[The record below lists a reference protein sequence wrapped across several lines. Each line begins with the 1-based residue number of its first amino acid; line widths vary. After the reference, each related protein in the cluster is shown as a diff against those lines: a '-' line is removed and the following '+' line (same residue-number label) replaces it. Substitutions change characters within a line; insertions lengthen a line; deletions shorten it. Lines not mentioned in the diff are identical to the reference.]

1 MLKIFCMSIV
11 LLSLTIVYGYSQNLV
26 KNSGLKMG
34 ELPPYRDKWA
44 PQATSL
50 TIENADVYYV
60 SQLGNDENSGT
71 SEEEAWQTIAKVNTI
86 DFKPGDKI
94 LFNGGDIFTGN
105 IQFSDSGTVDSVIH
119 IGSYGI
125 GRATINAGTGNGFW
139 ATNCEYINIKNLN
152 FEGVGRLT
160 NSGDG
165 IAFSDCS
172 HIVVD
177 SVDVSGFQHSGLT
190 VRSIGK
196 NYYLTNI
203 NTHHNGFAG
212 IYISGID
219 KTSLSDIYVGHCVA
233 DYNLGD
239 PTVLDNHSGN
249 GIFAFNSKN
258 ILIEFCKA
266 SHNGSDMPRIGNGP
280 GGIWVAE
287 VDSAIIQYCISHDN
301 KTSDGGQ
308 DGLGFDLDGGTTNT
322 IIQYCLSYDNWGAGY
337 GIFQYGGATDW
348 NNNTVRYCISENDGN
363 VSAKGS
369 VYFWNGSGTDTQF
382 QGFEFYNNVVYN
394 ENGPALAFLDHKNLN
409 FNFRNNIFVSK
420 NSSVYNWKNYEN
432 YQGNCWYSFNGQFQ
446 LGNSGLD
453 FNTWAQANNQE
464 IIYGEIVGMYADPKL
479 LNPGISSLTDP
490 KMLASIDDYKVK
502 EGSPAIDAG
511 LDLETLFTINP
522 GNHDYFGKSI
532 QQAMVF
538 DMGVDQYLDKQVIN
552 FTTGWNIISTNLLP
566 FNLVIDSVFQSL
578 ISNGSLI
585 KIQDENGNSLENLG
599 IYGEW
604 KNNIGD
610 IELTEGYK
618 VKVSGDDSIQVYG
631 PAMVDYPYAIPL
643 KMGWNII
650 GYPQIKTFDGLD
662 VMQELIARNSLIK
675 VQDKAGNSIEDLGVY
690 GGWNN
695 TIGDFEAGEGYKIK
709 VSGDDTL
716 WISDSYPKSASLQP
730 ALDMAT
736 HFIPAYKGN
745 GTDHMNIHLVNLT
758 ESGIIEGDEI
768 GVFDGNICVGSAKVN
783 IQGSTFKVQHS
794 VVNIPV
800 SAADGNSIKNGY
812 TAGNTVTVK
821 LYRNGDEHPLAIEP
835 LNKRKPTF
843 EIGGSLFVQLN
854 LTTEIKRLPI
864 QEGTGI
870 KCYPNPFNDEIT
882 IEINLVIE
890 SEVEAKVLNQSGQQV
905 KIVTSKRL
913 FPKGMHNFVW
923 NGKNMN
929 NQPVTPGI
937 YHLRMKINDDV
948 FLQKIVLLN

>member
-1 MLKIFCMSIV
+1 MKLQIAVKFLVIGFALVFSSVKADGQNVIKYIPPLNLELTDTIITHDGDVIIRARVPGIPPKPGVVKKNATMLPASSVVINDVPAFLWSFGCTPTVGAMMAGYYDRNGYPDMYTGPTNNGVCPLDNASWGAVWINGENRYLCPLSATRQGLDGRTERGHVDDYWIKYENNEPDPYIV
-11 LLSLTIVYGYSQNLV
+11 NGWVQHEYADCTADFMKTSQN
-26 KNSGLKMG
+26 
-34 ELPPYRDKWA
+34 E
-44 PQATSL
+44 
-50 TIENADVYYV
+50 
-60 SQLGNDENSGT
+60 
-71 SEEEAWQTIAKVNTI
+71 
-86 DFKPGDKI
+86 F
-94 LFNGGDIFTGN
+94 GN
-105 IQFSDSGTVDSVIH
+105 ID
-119 IGSYGI
+119 GS
-125 GRATINAGTGNGFW
+125 T
-139 ATNCEYINIKNLN
+139 
-152 FEGVGRLT
+152 
-160 NSGDG
+160 S
-165 IAFSDCS
+165 
-172 HIVVD
+172 
-177 SVDVSGFQHSGLT
+177 
-190 VRSIGK
+190 
-196 NYYLTNI
+196 YY
-203 NTHHNGFAG
+203 F
-212 IYISGID
+212 Y
-219 KTSLSDIYVGHCVA
+219 
-233 DYNLGD
+233 
-239 PTVLDNHSGN
+239 P
-249 GIFAFNSKN
+249 
-258 ILIEFCKA
+258 
-266 SHNGSDMPRIGNGP
+266 
-280 GGIWVAE
+280 
-287 VDSAIIQYCISHDN
+287 
-301 KTSDGGQ
+301 DGGQ
-308 DGLGFDLDGGTTNT
+308 FNLEYDDDGPYGLKLFFESRNYNVDHWFTQTIIGYNGNKNGFSFNDYKIEIDEGRPVMIHLNGHSVLGIGYDTDTKTIHFHDTWDYEVHSMVWGGVYNSPPNVLQMFGVGVFELEPNIVCMVPENTEVQQVAGTSAELTWDFVSVNDDFELIYGKSGFDLTAGTVISVQDTNGVLLQNLT
-322 IIQYCLSYDNWGAGY
+322 PDTQYTCYVRMVCGDNYSNWG
-337 GIFQYGGATDW
+337 DS
-348 NNNTVRYCISENDGN
+348 IS
-363 VSAKGS
+363 
-369 VYFWNGSGTDTQF
+369 FRT
-382 QGFEFYNNVVYN
+382 
-394 ENGPALAFLDHKNLN
+394 
-409 FNFRNNIFVSK
+409 FNMQQI
-420 NSSVYNWKNYEN
+420 
-432 YQGNCWYSFNGQFQ
+432 
-446 LGNSGLD
+446 
-453 FNTWAQANNQE
+453 
-464 IIYGEIVGMYADPKL
+464 L
-479 LNPGISSLTDP
+479 L
-490 KMLASIDDYKVK
+490 
-502 EGSPAIDAG
+502 
-511 LDLETLFTINP
+511 
-522 GNHDYFGKSI
+522 
-532 QQAMVF
+532 
-538 DMGVDQYLDKQVIN
+538 
-552 FTTGWNIISTNLLP
+552 TTGWNIMSTNLLP
-566 FNLVIDSVFQSL
+566 VNPNMESVFQSL

-631 PAMVDYPYAIPL
+631 PTMVGYPYAIPL
-643 KMGWNII
+643 KTGWNII

-690 GGWNN
+690 GGWKN